1 MTSLLDH
8 LWSKILGRTTVSSP
22 SLGFVF
28 SDKVRPA
35 EISELD
41 CAIPV
46 QENVL
51 GFDISMDNRRVLS
64 VTVLDGAYNFS
75 KILGGYGLLE
85 SAFSF
90 QKRVNLATGGIL

>member
-1 MTSLLDH
+1 
-8 LWSKILGRTTVSSP
+8 
-22 SLGFVF
+22 
-28 SDKVRPA
+28 
-35 EISELD
+35 
-41 CAIPV
+41 
-46 QENVL
+46 
-51 GFDISMDNRRVLS
+51 MDNRRVLS